1 MAAHQRI
8 PRSPA
13 SPRAVV
19 RLGVAAVLLIVAA
32 GCTGSTETSGSA
44 SGGAADRAPN
54 AAAAAPKTVPQAS
67 GSLQSRDV
75 VRTATLDMR
84 TADVDRAA
92 DAVVRLGSA
101 NQGRVDLD
109 QRTTTNGRRTAEVVL
124 RVPPP
129 TLEAVIG
136 EIDSLGTETSRSVR
150 GEDVT
155 ASKADIGARVSTLAA
170 SVKRLQGFLA
180 HSGSISDLVSLESQ
194 LTQREGDLESTQA
207 QQKALSDQIA
217 LATLTVDLTM
227 RATPARAAGGPA
239 GFGSAL
245 AGGWHALVVSLRWI
259 LAALGYVA
267 PAALVIALAAV
278 GAVVFRRR
286 RRRHKAAAAG

>member
-1 MAAHQRI
+1 MAAHQRF

-13 SPRAVV
+13 RPRSAVG
-19 RLGVAAVLLIVAA
+19 LGLAAVLLIVAA

-54 AAAAAPKTVPQAS
+54 AAAAAPKAVRPAS
-67 GSLQSRDV
+67 GALQSRDV

-92 DAVVRLGSA
+92 NAVVRLGSK

-109 QRTTTNGRRTAEVVL
+109 QRTTTHGRRTAEVVL
-124 RVPPP
+124 RVPP
-129 TLEAVIG
+129 TALEAVIG
-136 EIDSLGTETSRSVR
+136 EVDSLGTEVSRSVR

-170 SVKRLQGFLA
+170 SVKRLQSFLA

-194 LTQREGDLESTQA
+194 LTQREGDLESMQA
-207 QQKALSDQIA
+207 QQRALSDQIT
-217 LATLTVDLTM
+217 LATLTVDLAM
-227 RATPARAAGGPA
+227 RGTPVRAAAGPA

-245 AGGWHALVVSLRWI
+245 AGGWHALVFSLRWI
-259 LAALGYVA
+259 LATLGYVA
-267 PAALVIALAAV
+267 PIALVLALTAV
-278 GAVVFRRR
+278 GAVLLRR
-286 RRRHKAAAAG
+286 RRRHKAAPAG

>member
-1 MAAHQRI
+1 MAAHQRF

-13 SPRAVV
+13 WPRTAVGTG
-19 RLGVAAVLLIVAA
+19 LAVALLIVAA

-44 SGGAADRAPN
+44 SGGAADRAPS
-54 AAAAAPKTVPQAS
+54 AATAAPKTVQPAS

-84 TADVDRAA
+84 TDDVDRAA
-92 DAVVRLGSA
+92 NTVLRLASK
-101 NQGRVDLD
+101 NQGRVDRD
-109 QRTTTNGRRTAEVVL
+109 QRTTTHGRRTAEVVL
-124 RVPPP
+124 RVPPT

-136 EIDSLGTETSRSVR
+136 EVDSLGTEVSRSVR

-194 LTQREGDLESTQA
+194 LTQREGDLESMQA
-207 QQKALSDQIA
+207 QQRALSDQIA
-217 LATLTVDLTM
+217 LATLTVDLAM
-227 RATPARAAGGPA
+227 RGTPVRAASGPA

-259 LAALGYVA
+259 LATLGYVA
-267 PAALVIALAAV
+267 PIALVLALAAV
-278 GAVVFRRR
+278 GAVVLRR
-286 RRRHKAAAAG
+286 RRRHNTAPAG